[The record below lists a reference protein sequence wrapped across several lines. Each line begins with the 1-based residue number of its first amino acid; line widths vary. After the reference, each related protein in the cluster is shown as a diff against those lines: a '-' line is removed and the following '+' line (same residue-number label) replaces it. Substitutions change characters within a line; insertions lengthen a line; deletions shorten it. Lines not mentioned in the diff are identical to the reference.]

1 MNSSRQ
7 MPLVK
12 ELVPAPDVMAAVRAV
27 SGWPHLL
34 LLDSALQREPVGR
47 FSFLMADPVE
57 TWTLDAPTFGDD
69 PFVAM
74 KPVLERC
81 RCETLPDLPPFQGGI
96 AGLMGYELGRCFER
110 VPAASHDEFKLP
122 VLAAGLYDWVI
133 AWDHRSGRAW
143 VISHGWPETDEALRH
158 DRAAVRMRLVL
169 DRLAQQAALPSPPS
183 SGERARVRGLDCEP
197 TQPSSPTSSAA
208 PQPSTLNLQPALESP
223 PHPNPLPT
231 TQSGGARRGRGD
243 KAEDTHSAL
252 LASDSPLITHH
263 SPPATVQQFAVP
275 GIDNVTSNFSRDDY
289 LAAVAQVIEYIRAG
303 DIFQANLTQRLLA
316 PTAEDSLDLYERLR
330 RVNPAPFAGLM
341 RWDDWS
347 VVSASPERFLRV
359 DGRDVETRPIK
370 GTRRRKRGP
379 EADLFTR
386 DELRE
391 SEKDQAENVMIV
403 DLLRNDLSRVCE
415 AGSIRVPQL
424 CGVETYETVQH
435 LVSEVRGRLRNDASV
450 WDLFQ
455 VTLPGG
461 SISGAPKVRAME
473 IIAELEPT
481 ARGPYCGSLFYVG
494 ANGQSDSN
502 LLIRTF
508 VERHGWLQLGV
519 GGGIVAQSNPADEYE
534 ETLTKAA
541 GMVRALWRE
550 KSQEPRTK
558 NQS

>member
-1 MNSSRQ
+1 MSGTHNL
-7 MPLVK
+7 PLVE

-57 TWTLDAPTFGDD
+57 TWMLDEAKFGDD
-69 PFVAM
+69 PFAALRL
-74 KPVLERC
+74 VLERW
-81 RCETLPDLPPFQGGI
+81 RCDALPDLPPFQGGV
-96 AGLMGYELGRCFER
+96 AGLMGYELGRCWER
-110 VPAASHDEFKLP
+110 VPAARHDEFQLP
-122 VLAAGLYDWVI
+122 VFAAGLYDWVI
-133 AWDHRSGRAW
+133 AWDHRDCRAW
-143 VISHGWPETDEALRH
+143 LISHGWPEGDEARRRE
-158 DRAAVRMRLVL
+158 RAAARMRLV
-169 DRLAQQAALPSPPS
+169 REALSGGRRSP
-183 SGERARVRGLDCEP
+183 EEK
-197 TQPSSPTSSAA
+197 
-208 PQPSTLNLQPALESP
+208 P
-223 PHPNPLPT
+223 PHPNPLP
-231 TQSGGARRGRGD
+231 AKPGRGD
-243 KAEDTHSAL
+243 RIESLVT
-252 LASDSPLITHH
+252 SPL
-263 SPPATVQQFAVP
+263 VEQFDVP
-275 GIDNVTSNFSRDDY
+275 GLPGLMSNFSRDDY
-289 LAAVAQVIEYIRAG
+289 LRAVARVIEYIRAG

-316 PTAEDSLDLYERLR
+316 PAVEDSLDLYERLR

-341 RWDDWS
+341 RWDDWA

-435 LVSEVRGRLRNDASV
+435 LVSEVRGRLRDDVSV
-450 WDLFQ
+450 WDLFR

-519 GGGIVAQSNPADEYE
+519 GGGIVAQSDPAAEYE
-534 ETLTKAA
+534 ETLIKAA
-541 GMVRALWRE
+541 GMVKALE
-550 KSQEPRTK
+550 KGEV
-558 NQS
+558 

>member
-1 MNSSRQ
+1 MIPPMSALAPL
-7 MPLVK
+7 PLVE

-57 TWTLDAPTFGDD
+57 TWTLGEAKFGDD
-69 PFVAM
+69 PFVTLR
-74 KPVLERC
+74 PVLERW
-81 RCETLPDLPPFQGGI
+81 RCDSVPDLPPFQGGI
-96 AGLMGYELGRCFER
+96 AGLMGYELGRCWER
-110 VPAASHDEFKLP
+110 VPASLHDEFQLP

-133 AWDHRSGRAW
+133 AWDHRSHRVW
-143 VISHGWPETDEALRH
+143 LISNGWPENDDARRRE
-158 DRAAVRMRLVL
+158 RAAMRMRVVRE
-169 DRLAQQAALPSPPS
+169 RLAKQGVIPSPPS
-183 SGERARVRGLDCEP
+183 SGERARVRGPNGEQTLISECAISAGHQSLTIDHQP
-197 TQPSSPTSSAA
+197 TV
-208 PQPSTLNLQPALESP
+208 ESP
-223 PHPNPLPT
+223 PHPKPLPR
-231 TQSGGARRGRGD
+231 RRGRGD
-243 KAEDTHSAL
+243 KAEDGEMR
-252 LASDSPLITHH
+252 PL
-263 SPPATVQQFAVP
+263 VEQFAVP
-275 GIDNVTSNFSRDDY
+275 GLEGLTSNFSRDDY
-289 LAAVAQVIEYIRAG
+289 LKAVAQVIEYIRAG

-316 PTAEDSLDLYERLR
+316 HAGEDSLDLYERLR

-341 RWDDWS
+341 RWDDWA

-359 DGRDVETRPIK
+359 DGREVETRPIK
-370 GTRRRKRGP
+370 GTRRRSRGP

-435 LVSEVRGRLRNDASV
+435 LVSEVRGRLRDDASV
-450 WDLFQ
+450 WDLFR

-481 ARGPYCGSLFYVG
+481 SRGPYCGSLFYVG

-519 GGGIVAQSNPADEYE
+519 GGGIVAQSDPAAEYE
-534 ETLTKAA
+534 ETLIKAA
-541 GMVRALWRE
+541 GMVKALRF
-550 KSQEPRTK
+550 QG
-558 NQS
+558 

>member
-1 MNSSRQ
+1 MSSLQ
-7 MPLVK
+7 HTPLVE
-12 ELVPAPDVMAAVRAV
+12 ELVPAPDVMVAMRAV

-47 FSFLMADPVE
+47 FSFLMADPIE
-57 TWTLDAPTFGDD
+57 TWALDEAKFGDD
-69 PFVAM
+69 PFASLRL
-74 KPVLERC
+74 VLERW
-81 RCETLPDLPPFQGGI
+81 RCDAHPDLPPFQGGI
-96 AGLMGYELGRCFER
+96 AGLMSYELGNCFER
-110 VPAASHDEFKLP
+110 IPAARHDEFQLP
-122 VLAAGLYDWVI
+122 VLAVGLYDWVI
-133 AWDHRSGRAW
+133 AWDHRTHRAW
-143 VISHGWPETDEALRH
+143 LISNGWPENDEARRRG
-158 DRAAVRMRLVL
+158 RAAERMRLVRE
-169 DRLAQQAALPSPPS
+169 RLAQQAALSSPPP
-183 SGERARVRGLDCEP
+183 SGERARVRGLSGHPALLTEHVI
-197 TQPSSPTSSAA
+197 TS
-208 PQPSTLNLQPALESP
+208 NLQLSTINHQPAVESP
-223 PHPNPLPT
+223 PHPNPLPR
-231 TQSGGARRGRGD
+231 RRGRGD
-243 KAEDTHSAL
+243 KTDDGEMH
-252 LASDSPLITHH
+252 PL
-263 SPPATVQQFAVP
+263 VEQFVVP
-275 GIDNVTSNFSRDDY
+275 GIEGLTSNFSRDDY
-289 LAAVAQVIEYIRAG
+289 LRAVAQVIEYIRAG

-316 PTAEDSLDLYERLR
+316 HTQENSLDLYERLR

-341 RWDDWS
+341 RWDDWT

-435 LVSEVRGRLRNDASV
+435 LVSEVRGRLRDDASV
-450 WDLFQ
+450 WDLFR

-519 GGGIVAQSNPADEYE
+519 GGGIVAQSDPAAEYE
-534 ETLTKAA
+534 ETLVKAA
-541 GMVRALWRE
+541 GMVKALRF
-550 KSQEPRTK
+550 QG
-558 NQS
+558 

>member
-1 MNSSRQ
+1 MSGCDQHDTRDCAHAVGVGAKQKMVLLMSVTNNL
-7 MPLVK
+7 PLVE

-57 TWTLDAPTFGDD
+57 TWTLGEAKFGDD
-69 PFVAM
+69 PFASLR
-74 KPVLERC
+74 PVLERW
-81 RCETLPDLPPFQGGI
+81 RCDSVPDLPPFQGGI
-96 AGLMGYELGRCFER
+96 AGLMGYELGRCWER
-110 VPAASHDEFKLP
+110 VPAARQDEFQLP

-133 AWDHRSGRAW
+133 AWDHRTRLAW
-143 VISHGWPETDEALRH
+143 VISHGWPENNEDRRRE
-158 DRAAVRMRLVL
+158 RAAVRMRLV
-169 DRLAQQAALPSPPS
+169 REALAGANKA
-183 SGERARVRGLDCEP
+183 EE
-197 TQPSSPTSSAA
+197 QP
-208 PQPSTLNLQPALESP
+208 
-223 PHPNPLPT
+223 PNPLPR
-231 TQSGGARRGRGD
+231 RRGRGD
-243 KAEDTHSAL
+243 KIDAFD
-252 LASDSPLITHH
+252 ASSRVSPSSPLVTRH
-263 SPPATVQQFAVP
+263 SLLVTLPQFAVP
-275 GIDNVTSNFSRDDY
+275 GLDGLTSNFSQDDY
-289 LAAVAQVIEYIRAG
+289 LKAVAQVIEYIRAG

-316 PTAEDSLDLYERLR
+316 YAGEDSLDLYERLR

-341 RWDDWS
+341 RWNDWA

-359 DGRDVETRPIK
+359 DGREVETRPIK
-370 GTRRRKRGP
+370 GTRRRSRGP

-435 LVSEVRGRLRNDASV
+435 LVSEVRGRLRDDASV
-450 WDLFQ
+450 WDLFR

-481 ARGPYCGSLFYVG
+481 ARGPYCGSLFYVA

-519 GGGIVAQSNPADEYE
+519 GGGIVAQSDPAAEYE
-534 ETLTKAA
+534 ETLIKAA
-541 GMVRALWRE
+541 GMVKAIRF
-550 KSQEPRTK
+550 QG
-558 NQS
+558 

>member
-1 MNSSRQ
+1 MNVSSVL
-7 MPLVK
+7 PLVE
-12 ELVPAPDVMAAVRAV
+12 ELVPAPDVMWAVRAV
-27 SGWPHLL
+27 SDWPHLL

-57 TWTLDAPTFGDD
+57 TWTLNEAKFDDD
-69 PFVAM
+69 PFAALR
-74 KPVLERC
+74 PVLDRWRC
-81 RCETLPDLPPFQGGI
+81 DAVPELPPFQGGI
-96 AGLMGYELGRCFER
+96 AGLMGYELGRCWER
-110 VPAASHDEFKLP
+110 VPAARHDEFQLP
-122 VLAAGLYDWVI
+122 ILAAGLYDWVI
-133 AWDHRSGRAW
+133 AWDHRSRRAW
-143 VISHGWPETDEALRH
+143 LISNGWPENDEARRRE
-158 DRAAVRMRLVL
+158 RAAARMQLVREA
-169 DRLAQQAALPSPPS
+169 LA
-183 SGERARVRGLDCEP
+183 GLRPVAEQK
-197 TQPSSPTSSAA
+197 T
-208 PQPSTLNLQPALESP
+208 
-223 PHPNPLPT
+223 PHPLPT
-231 TQSGGARRGRGD
+231 TEAAVPKPGRGD
-243 KAEDTHSAL
+243 WDEM
-252 LASDSPLITHH
+252 LAPL
-263 SPPATVQQFAVP
+263 PLVEQFDVP
-275 GIDNVTSNFSRDDY
+275 GLPGLTSNFSRDDY
-289 LAAVAQVIEYIRAG
+289 LKAVARVIEYIRAG

-316 PTAEDSLDLYERLR
+316 PAGDGSLDLYERLR
-330 RVNPAPFAGLM
+330 QVNPAPFAGLM
-341 RWDDWS
+341 RWDDWA

-359 DGRDVETRPIK
+359 DGHDVETRPIK

-435 LVSEVRGRLRNDASV
+435 LVSEVRGRLHDGASV
-450 WDLFQ
+450 WDLFR

-461 SISGAPKVRAME
+461 SISGAPKIRAME

-519 GGGIVAQSNPADEYE
+519 GGGIVAQSDPAAEYE
-534 ETLTKAA
+534 ETLIKAA
-541 GMVRALWRE
+541 GMVRALR
-550 KSQEPRTK
+550 
-558 NQS
+558 